1 MQVETK
7 ILVADPKQNVS
18 IFANVSVADMQ
29 VRRMDKKNRHGK
41 NGTFHNNKG
50 YIVVGRS
57 PYNGQF
63 VSMKETD

>member
-7 ILVADPKQNVS
+7 IVAVDTKDNIS
-18 IFANVSVADMQ
+18 IFANVSVTDVQ
-29 VRRMDKKNRHGK
+29 VRRMDKKNRHRK

-63 VSMKETD
+63 VSLKK

>member
-1 MQVETK
+1 MQVDTK
-7 ILVADPKQNVS
+7 IVAVDTQENIS
-18 IFANVSVADMQ
+18 IFANVSVADVQ
-29 VRRMDKKNRHGK
+29 VRRMDKQNRHGK

-63 VSMKETD
+63 VSLKK

>member
-1 MQVETK
+1 MQVDTK
-7 ILVADPKQNVS
+7 ILVADPKQNIS
-18 IFANVSVADMQ
+18 IFANVSVKDMQ
-29 VRRMDKKNRHGK
+29 VRRMDKKNRHRK

-50 YIVVGRS
+50 FMVVGRS